1 MSSVGNSGRKHRLA
15 RRQRLWSIARER
27 LVHKKHPH
35 ITSYQKM
42 KEAMLYLVMDP
53 AVWQE
58 TIRGGVVT
66 EAAEE
71 AGESNQFAE
80 VKAIQTSP
88 TDCWRRKVTCLSP
101 DSWMV
106 ANALW
111 RLLQKWKTNWQRRDE
126 QIWAGLHLHWGR
138 TSVHRSKTWLE
149 RYIR

>member
-1 MSSVGNSGRKHRLA
+1 
-15 RRQRLWSIARER
+15 
-27 LVHKKHPH
+27 
-35 ITSYQKM
+35 M

-88 TDCWRRKVTCLSP
+88 TDC
-101 DSWMV
+101 
-106 ANALW
+106 
-111 RLLQKWKTNWQRRDE
+111 
-126 QIWAGLHLHWGR
+126 
-138 TSVHRSKTWLE
+138 
-149 RYIR
+149 